1 MCEGLKT
8 AKCNLSTLVLWN
20 NKISTRSINSLAEAL
35 VKNQKLQT
43 LNLGQNAI
51 QVKYPDTVS
60 TVSEIPQT
68 ITWILKENGAS
79 ILKQGLQNNTSV
91 TRLGLVGCRLTE
103 QGTIAVAEFLA
114 ESTIVERL
122 VVVELFR
129 IAY

>member
-51 QVKYPDTVS
+51 QVKYPDVRYLRYPKLIS
-60 TVSEIPQT
+60 

-129 IAY
+129 ITY

>member
-51 QVKYPDTVS
+51 QVKNPKFRKNF
-60 TVSEIPQT
+60 EFMKFQ
-68 ITWILKENGAS
+68 ENGAS

-114 ESTIVERL
+114 ESTIVERF
-122 VVVELFR
+122 VK
-129 IAY
+129 

>member
-68 ITWILKENGAS
+68 ITWIFKENGAS

-129 IAY
+129 ITY

>member
-60 TVSEIPQT
+60 TVSEISQT
-68 ITWILKENGAS
+68 ITWIFKENGAS

-129 IAY
+129 ITY

>member
-1 MCEGLKT
+1 M
-8 AKCNLSTLVLWN
+8 VLWN